1 MLRSHRTTL
10 AVKVALG
17 GILVVLFISVV
28 NMQVRL
34 KELREEKAELSE
46 QIAEIRNDIEEI
58 DYRLSENVDA
68 AYIERFMRARGYRYP
83 NEILFYNDIPN

>member
-28 NMQVRL
+28 NMQVHL
-34 KELREEKAELSE
+34 KDLREEKAALTE
-46 QIAEIRNDIEEI
+46 QISELRNDIDEYN
-58 DYRLSENVDA
+58 YRLSETVDA